1 MHAMSL
7 QSCLTLCHA
16 MDRSLPGSSVPTE
29 TDLKTSLKILSDK
42 LDLDLNRL
50 KNLQQTVKKKRVF
63 FYKD

>member
-1 MHAMSL
+1 
-7 QSCLTLCHA
+7 

-50 KNLQQTVKKKRVF
+50 KNLQQTVKKKKGF
-63 FYKD
+63 FSIRIRSITFLEIC